1 MATMWMIVCAT
12 ILVIVGGAM
21 GEQPACDKVP
31 FTPLP
36 DAVQKGTVC
45 IDGSPDGYYLVPGS
59 GDGAQNWLIY
69 INGGGWCENITTC
82 RDRFDEYN
90 GNSRIS
96 FSNIT
101 NSNGTLSKS
110 QDFTGILSENEAINP
125 DFYNWNR
132 IYVTYCD
139 QASFLGDTV
148 VDDGQGPIVQFRGS
162 RNFDALVEEL
172 LAMGIGAGENVILSG
187 RSAGGLAT
195 ILHCDGFR
203 ARLPNVGRVK
213 CLSDAGFFIRAE
225 NVANADYRDQFFAS
239 TILLHNISSL
249 LPEKC
254 TKTRDASLCL
264 YPEYL
269 VGDIQTPLFILN
281 SAFDYFQVLSRLVPP
296 NSPDAARWKD
306 CFKYNISCK
315 PADKQLVNDFGGAFF
330 KAINNLPYNPSR
342 GMFIDACF
350 THSQAYIERFWSP
363 NSIVKLENLT
373 LLEAFGD
380 WYFDRK
386 SVTLITSSAYLDA
399 CTT

>member
-1 MATMWMIVCAT
+1 MATMWMIVCAI
-12 ILVIVGGAM
+12 ILVMVG

-31 FTPLP
+31 FTPLLN
-36 DAVQKGTVC
+36 ATQKGAVC
-45 IDGSPDGYYLVPGS
+45 VDGSPDGYYLQPGS
-59 GDGAQNWLIY
+59 GDGAKNWLIY

-82 RDRFDEYN
+82 RDRFNEYN

-96 FSNIT
+96 FSNIP
-101 NSNGTLSKS
+101 NSNGTLSVAK
-110 QDFTGILSENEAINP
+110 DFTGILSQNQAINP

-162 RNFDALVEEL
+162 RNFDALVEDL
-172 LAMGIGAGENVILSG
+172 LAKGIGAGENVILSG

-239 TILLHNISSL
+239 VIQLHNISSL
-249 LPEKC
+249 LPATC
-254 TKTRDASLCL
+254 TQIRDPSLCL

-281 SAFDYFQVLSRLVPP
+281 SAFDFFQLQARVVPP
-296 NSPDAARWKD
+296 NSPDLDRWKF
-306 CFKYNISCK
+306 CLNNTRCTA
-315 PADKQLVNDFGGAFF
+315 ADTQLLNDFGGAFF
-330 KAINNLPYNPSR
+330 QTINNLPYNPSR
-342 GMFIDACF
+342 GMFIYACYA
-350 THSQAYIERFWSP
+350 HSVAYREEYWSP
-363 NSIVKLENLT
+363 NSTVKLGNLT
-373 LLEAFGD
+373 MLEAFGD
-380 WYFDRK
+380 WYFDRN
-386 SVTLITSSAYLDA
+386 SVILITSSTTREF

>member
-1 MATMWMIVCAT
+1 MIV
-12 ILVIVGGAM
+12 
-21 GEQPACDKVP
+21 
-31 FTPLP
+31 
-36 DAVQKGTVC
+36 
-45 IDGSPDGYYLVPGS
+45 
-59 GDGAQNWLIY
+59 
-69 INGGGWCENITTC
+69 
-82 RDRFDEYN
+82 
-90 GNSRIS
+90 
-96 FSNIT
+96 
-101 NSNGTLSKS
+101 
-110 QDFTGILSENEAINP
+110 

-172 LAMGIGAGENVILSG
+172 LAKGIGAGENVILSG

-225 NVANADYRDQFFAS
+225 NIANADYRDHFFAS
-239 TILLHNISSL
+239 TIQLHNISTL
-249 LPEKC
+249 LPTTC
-254 TKTRDASLCL
+254 TENRDPSLCL

-269 VGDIQTPLFILN
+269 VGDVQTPLFLLN
-281 SAFDYFQVLSRLVPP
+281 SAFDYFQVVSRVVPP
-296 NSPDAARWKD
+296 SSPDAERWKS
-306 CFKYNISCK
+306 CVTQNISCTT
-315 PADKQLVNDFGGAFF
+315 ADIQLLNDFGGAFF

-350 THSQAYIERFWSP
+350 AHSVAYREQYWSP
-363 NSIVKLENLT
+363 NSTVKLENLT

-380 WYFDRK
+380 WYFDRN
-386 SVTLITSSAYLDA
+386 SVTLITPSTSREF
-399 CTT
+399 CS